1 MNKANAMPAI
11 IKGAYGFDRE
21 VVIVTGAA
29 RVSARAS
36 QVCLRRQAQW

>member
-21 VVIVTGAA
+21 VSDVDSGGCRLPSTLHP
-29 RVSARAS
+29 S
-36 QVCLRRQAQW
+36 